1 MQTIKALG
9 VALVCLAATAIV
21 GFNQQSLAGA
31 APAVGVA
38 GVQDKMPAGVQT
50 RKVGDRAILTD
61 AKGMTLYIFQKDV
74 EGKSACTGGC
84 IKNWP
89 PLAAAADAKA
99 MGAWTII
106 TRDDG
111 SKQWAYKNQPLYTW
125 IKDTKPGETTGDN
138 VGAWR
143 VAVP

>member
-1 MQTIKALG
+1 MQRIKAFG

-21 GFNQQSLAGA
+21 GLSQQPVAGA
-31 APAVGVA
+31 TAVGVA
-38 GVQDKMPAGVQT
+38 AQDKMPAGVQT

-89 PLAAAADAKA
+89 ALAADADAKP
-99 MGAWTII
+99 MGAWTVI

-111 SKQWAYKNQPLYTW
+111 SKQWAYKNQPLYTFV
-125 IKDTKPGETTGDN
+125 KDSKPGDVVGDN